1 MNNIYIKNKYYTY
14 LIVLIL
20 AAESIY
26 ILPYVLARVFRP
38 TFLDVFDL
46 TNLELGTLFSTYGIV
61 AFLSYLY
68 GGILA
73 DKYSPRKLLSVSLIL
88 TSFGGV
94 IMMTY
99 PSYTVMQLLFAY
111 WGFTT
116 VFLFWAPMIKATRM
130 IGGQKKQGK
139 TFSFLDGGRG
149 VVASSIG
156 VIGVIIFSILI
167 TTDISTANIEDKQN
181 AFKYVIAV
189 SSIIVFLCGLVV
201 YSFLKVEISD
211 DEKIGD
217 FKNMKK
223 LLKSKSIFLISLI
236 ILCAYMGYK
245 ITDIYSLYASEVM
258 MYDQINAAKIGAY
271 QQYLRPI
278 VCISVGLF
286 SDKTGNINNIFLGFI
301 IMLIGSIIF
310 ASGIVSSSVN
320 ILFIISLIIVATG
333 TYAIRGLYFSIL
345 NDGDI
350 PVALSGT
357 AIGIV
362 SIIGYSPDIFATPL
376 YGYLLDTYPG
386 IQGHQFIYMILG
398 VFSLIGLYTTLK
410 FKKLIK

>member
-1 MNNIYIKNKYYTY
+1 M
-14 LIVLIL
+14 
-20 AAESIY
+20 
-26 ILPYVLARVFRP
+26 ARVFRP
-38 TFLDVFDL
+38 TFLDVFNL
-46 TNLELGTLFSTYGIV
+46 TNLELGTLFSTYGVV

-73 DKYSPRKLLSVSLIL
+73 DKYSPRTLLSISLIL
-88 TSFGGV
+88 TSFGGF

-99 PSYTVMQLLFAY
+99 PSYLVMQLLFAY

-149 VVASSIG
+149 IVASSIG

-167 TTDISTANIEDKQN
+167 TTDISTANIQDKQN

-189 SSIIVFLCGLVV
+189 SSVLVFLCGIIV

-223 LLKSKSIFLISLI
+223 LLKSKSIFLISFI

-258 MYDQINAAKIGAY
+258 MYDQIDAAKIGAK

-286 SDKTGNINNIFLGFI
+286 SDKSGNINNIFYGFM
-301 IMLIGSIIF
+301 IMLIGSILF
-310 ASGIVSSSVN
+310 ASGIIN
-320 ILFIISLIIVATG
+320 
-333 TYAIRGLYFSIL
+333 
-345 NDGDI
+345 
-350 PVALSGT
+350 
-357 AIGIV
+357 
-362 SIIGYSPDIFATPL
+362 
-376 YGYLLDTYPG
+376 
-386 IQGHQFIYMILG
+386 
-398 VFSLIGLYTTLK
+398 
-410 FKKLIK
+410 